1 MDKAMSRRS
10 KKLFII
16 FIVLTL
22 LVFGGCAAEE
32 PLEDTSE
39 QEVVK
44 DNIEEVDTSTVEEEK
59 KAAVRYPIKI
69 EDVDGREIIISEE
82 VDGIIP
88 LLSSAARAVSILG
101 KDDLIV
107 GMSDHLAREKVF
119 FPELADRPAI
129 GSWQSPD
136 IEKITMIASNYNN
149 VVIIARGGPSAIELQ
164 EKLAGTGITVVSLNL
179 GDTDFVFSGLLSL
192 GYILDAEERAKEY
205 ISFVEEILDPIQEFV
220 RGIPED
226 ERSSVLLLHG
236 RGPDPRGAKTAA
248 EVTGWGAVG
257 YGGPAYS
264 LVLMAGGKPITAD
277 LPSHSVVSLE
287 WIMTE
292 NPDKVVGWTPF
303 DSGYSTNDMSALKHR
318 HYLFKNAPGASE
330 ITAVV
335 NSDVSIIAFD
345 IALSPHFIVALVALV
360 EKWYPDEFD
369 FSHEEIHQEIIDR
382 FHSLDFDV
390 KKQGAFIYQGEN

>member
-1 MDKAMSRRS
+1 MNKAMSRSS
-10 KKLFII
+10 KKLIVI
-16 FIVLTL
+16 FIVFTL
-22 LVFGGCAAEE
+22 LVLGGCAAEE
-32 PLEDTSE
+32 PVEATRE
-39 QEVVK
+39 QEIVK
-44 DNIEEVDTSTVEEEK
+44 ENIEEVDTSAATEEEK
-59 KAAVRYPIKI
+59 VARYPIKV
-69 EDVDGREIIISEE
+69 VDIDGTEIIISEE

-88 LLSSAARAVSILG
+88 LLSSAARALSILG
-101 KDDLIV
+101 KDDLII

-119 FPELADRPAI
+119 FPELADIPAI
-129 GSWQSPD
+129 GSWKSPD
-136 IEKITMIASNYNN
+136 IEKITMIANNYNN
-149 VVIIARGGPSAIELQ
+149 VVIIARGGPRAIELK

-192 GYILDAEERAKEY
+192 GYILDAEELAKEY
-205 ISFVEEILDPIQEFV
+205 ISFVEEILDPIQAFIE
-220 RGIPED
+220 GIPED

-236 RGPDPRGAKTAA
+236 RGADPRGVKTAA

-287 WIMTE
+287 WIMAE

-303 DSGYSTNDMSALKHR
+303 DSGYSTNDLSALKHR
-318 HYLFKNAPGASE
+318 HDLFINAPGANE
-330 ITAVV
+330 ITAVK
-335 NSDVSIIAFD
+335 NSNVSIIAFD

-369 FSHEEIHQEIIDR
+369 FSHEDIHQEIIDR
-382 FHSLDFDV
+382 FHGLDFDV
-390 KKQGAFIYQGEN
+390 RKQGAFIYQGENQ